1 MLIEALDLSYFQN
14 KGFTGVGGMPFTL
27 DEGLRPFLVRHTRR
41 LKDDYRAA
49 WRAIPSTE
57 RELVQELAR
66 RYPSTKEAWSIE
78 QRMED
83 RTSFLELYR
92 KATESAALLWN
103 VMVAVAKVSG
113 LKVVR
118 QTVRQSEDANKRA
131 SKPADSDMCEAL
143 SWHLK
148 LLSERLRVKAA
159 KYGGI
164 HQVTDVLRGSIIFDT
179 AEQLSRGMDF
189 LFSEFKS
196 LVKWVRNRLVDG
208 SLNGYRDILILL
220 ENQSNGHIFELQLH
234 LRKFHRWR
242 KPYGSKGGY
251 AAYALTQL
259 IQGRDQTLVEE
270 KYEGERNKRGQRHGK
285 GEFTSVHGDV
295 YKGNFAEGKM
305 SGWGKFRYHDGD
317 TYEGHW
323 RGNVSRMEPPAP

>member
-1 MLIEALDLSYFQN
+1 MKSDYDAAYRGMSPQEQETLEAL
-14 KGFTGVGGMPFTL
+14 
-27 DEGLRPFLVRHTRR
+27 
-41 LKDDYRAA
+41 AA
-49 WRAIPSTE
+49 K
-57 RELVQELAR
+57 
-66 RYPSTKEAWSIE
+66 YPSTDRAWDVE
-78 QRMED
+78 QRLDD
-83 RTSFLELYR
+83 RSSVLELYAR
-92 KATESAALLWN
+92 STGAARTLWD
-103 VMVAVAKVSG
+103 VMVGVAEAAG
-113 LKVVR
+113 LKPTNATATSLR
-118 QTVRQSEDANKRA
+118 EGNGASNTGGQNKV
-131 SKPADSDMCEAL
+131 PPFGEAL
-143 SWHLK
+143 SWHVK